1 MHKILPLPDNVR
13 RQASELSPWQDGET
27 KPLQDGPYLRE
38 FDEGEAVS
46 EFRHNEW
53 LRDGFFPSDV
63 QNVRWRGLAV
73 PVDKR
78 QINLFK

>member
-1 MHKILPLPDNVR
+1 MQKILPLPDKAKR
-13 RQASELSPWQDGET
+13 KASQLSPWQDGDT
-27 KPLQDGPYLRE
+27 KPQEEGLYLRE

-46 EFRHNEW
+46 EYRHGEW

-63 QNVRWRGLAV
+63 QDVRWRGLAM

-78 QINLFK
+78 QKALFK